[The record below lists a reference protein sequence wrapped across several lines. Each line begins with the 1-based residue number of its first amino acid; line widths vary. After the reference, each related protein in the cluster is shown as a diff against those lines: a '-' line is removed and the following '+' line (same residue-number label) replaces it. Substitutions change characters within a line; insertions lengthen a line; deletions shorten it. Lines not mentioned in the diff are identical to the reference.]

1 MYLSQKSHVM
11 LMERQVRAEIKRL
24 LIKKSVLTEFF
35 GNNIKRIAYA
45 VLFQYNVPR
54 VRLLWIGVE
63 RSPSV
68 VNN

>member
-24 LIKKSVLTEFF
+24 LIKKSVLTEIF
-35 GNNIKRIAYA
+35 GNNIKHIACA
-45 VLFQYNVPR
+45 VLFQYNLPS

-63 RSPSV
+63 QSPSV